1 MNDLKQ
7 ITVIG
12 LGLLGGSVALTAQ
25 RFAGPVRVVGFS
37 HRAATRKKAKEILIS
52 AEIAENLTDS
62 VAGSDIVILATPIS
76 TFEEIFAQIAAS
88 LKAGAIVTDVG
99 STKIRPHK
107 WAKKTLPKNVNYVGS
122 HPIAGSEQRGVEF
135 ARDDLFEQADCI
147 LTVTKN
153 TNKKA
158 VSVLKDFWTKMGCRL
173 KVMTPAEHDKV
184 FANVSH
190 LAHITAAALLNANNT
205 DQLKYAGKGFLDTCR
220 VAGGPPNIW
229 VDILSTNAANCAKGI
244 DRLKKE
250 LDEFKKAII
259 AGDNAKLQKLL
270 DRARDR
276 RAELIEDKLKK
287 RELV

>member
-12 LGLLGGSVALTAQ
+12 LGLLGGSVALTGQ
-25 RFAGPVRVVGFS
+25 RFAGPVKIVGFS
-37 HRAATRKKAKEILIS
+37 HRAATRKKAKEILLGTQ
-52 AEIAENLTDS
+52 IADNLADS
-62 VAGSDIVILATPIS
+62 VVGSDIVILATPIR
-76 TFEEIFAQIAAS
+76 TFEDILAQIGSS

-99 STKIRPHK
+99 STKVQPHK
-107 WAKKTLPKNVNYVGS
+107 WAKKTLPKNVHYVGS

-147 LTVTKN
+147 VTVTKN

-158 VSVLKDFWTKMGCRL
+158 VSILKDFWLRMGCRV
-173 KVMTPAEHDKV
+173 KFMTPAEHDKV

-190 LAHITAAALLNANNT
+190 LAHIAAAALLNANNT
-205 DQLKYAGKGFLDTCR
+205 DQLQYSGKGFLDTCR

-229 VDILSTNAANCAKGI
+229 VDILSTNSANCAKGI
-244 DRLKKE
+244 DKLKKE
-250 LDEFKKAII
+250 LDEFKTAILK
-259 AGDNAKLQKLL
+259 GDNNKLQKLL
-270 DRARDR
+270 ERARDR
-276 RAELIEDKLKK
+276 RADLIKNKLQK